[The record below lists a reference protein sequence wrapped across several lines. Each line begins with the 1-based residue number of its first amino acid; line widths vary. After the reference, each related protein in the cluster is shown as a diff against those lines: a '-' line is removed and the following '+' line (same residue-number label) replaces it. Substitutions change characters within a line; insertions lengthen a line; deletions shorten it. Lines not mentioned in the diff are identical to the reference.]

1 MCRAI
6 SRAIVLGVSFAVAAT
21 GTSAAAP
28 ASQGANQHDEHYC
41 VDAGGGVT
49 ICIDIVGVANFIQAP
64 SGIVVSAGR
73 STFTQTTTGP
83 GGYRESFTQRSSGV
97 FVLKVAGTSHVN
109 HQTVRTEAF
118 LPGAFCT
125 GWSVFTFA
133 NGQVRVNLG
142 QFECTPTG

>member
-1 MCRAI
+1 
-6 SRAIVLGVSFAVAAT
+6 
-21 GTSAAAP
+21 
-28 ASQGANQHDEHYC
+28 

-49 ICIDIVGVANFIQAP
+49 ICIDIVGVANFIQTP

-73 STFTQTTTGP
+73 NTFTQTTTGP
-83 GGYRESFTQRSSGV
+83 GGYRESFTQRSAGV
-97 FVLKVAGTSHVN
+97 FVLKVASTSYVS

-118 LPGAFCT
+118 FPDALCT
-125 GWSVFTFA
+125 GWSVATIT